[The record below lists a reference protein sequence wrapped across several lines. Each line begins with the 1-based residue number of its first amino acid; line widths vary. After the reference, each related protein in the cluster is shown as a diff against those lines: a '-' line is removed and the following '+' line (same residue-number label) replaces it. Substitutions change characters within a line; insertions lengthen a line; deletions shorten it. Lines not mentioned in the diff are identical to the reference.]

1 MAHPAIVWRNPKPIN
16 RRRLWNC
23 ARRDEMSS
31 LYVVVRSGERA
42 SVWEGLPNLELLD
55 GGAPSAKQI
64 ANLSARSSR

>member
-1 MAHPAIVWRNPKPIN
+1 MALPAIVWRNPKPIN

-64 ANLSARSSR
+64 ANGSARSSR

>member
-1 MAHPAIVWRNPKPIN
+1 MALPAIVWRNPKPIN

-42 SVWEGLPNLELLD
+42 SVWEGLPNLELLE
-55 GGAPSAKQI
+55 GGIQYVRGAQRQHAQ
-64 ANLSARSSR
+64 ARL